1 MSDQDWR
8 RARRFV
14 AWGAFGLIVLIG
26 ISIIASLLFFGL
38 RTSGV
43 YYPFFPAFLFPFHF
57 GWLGAI
63 FIILVVFL
71 MARWIFLPWR
81 NGNLSGSYS
90 QNRDNGNAQYIIKER
105 YAKGEITKE
114 EFEQMMLDLK
124 RAD

>member
-8 RARRFV
+8 RTRRFV
-14 AWGAFGLIVLIG
+14 AWGVFGLIVLIG
-26 ISIIASLLFFGL
+26 ILIIASLLFFGL
-38 RTSGV
+38 RISGV
-43 YYPFFPAFLFPFHF
+43 YYPFFLAFLLPFYF

-81 NGNLSGSYS
+81 NGNLSCSYS
-90 QNRDNGNAQYIIKER
+90 QNRDNGSAQYILKER

-124 RAD
+124 S